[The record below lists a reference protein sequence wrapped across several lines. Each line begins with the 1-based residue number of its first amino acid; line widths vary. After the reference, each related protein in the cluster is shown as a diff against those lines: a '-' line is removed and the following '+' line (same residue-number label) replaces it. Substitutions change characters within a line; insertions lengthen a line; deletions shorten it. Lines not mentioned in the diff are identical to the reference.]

1 MRNLFILFI
10 LSISFSNSFAQNN
23 YTQTI
28 RGTVIDKSSQSPL
41 IGASIILMNSDP
53 LIGTITDIDGKFR
66 LENIPVGR
74 QGITI
79 SYLGYNTIALPG
91 LNLTSGK
98 ELVLTIELEENI
110 TSLSKV
116 VITAEQ
122 RKDIAI
128 NEMATVSARSFTV
141 EETERYAGSL
151 GDPSRMVSNFAG
163 VSMTNDSRNDIIIRG
178 NSPSGLLWRLD
189 GIEIPNP
196 NHFGAFGTTGGP
208 VSMLNNN
215 LLTNSDFITSAFP
228 AEYGN
233 AMSGVFDLKM
243 RHGNNEK
250 REYVGQ
256 IGFNGF
262 ELGAEGPFKK
272 GSRASYLANYRLVFV
287 FHSLLLL

>member
-53 LIGTITDIDGKFR
+53 LIGTITDIEGKFR
-66 LENIPVGR
+66 LENVPVGR

-128 NEMATVSARSFTV
+128 NEMATVSSK
-141 EETERYAGSL
+141 
-151 GDPSRMVSNFAG
+151 NFWIIAIAVVG
-163 VSMTNDSRNDIIIRG
+163 GYMLYRNIHR
-178 NSPSGLLWRLD
+178 N
-189 GIEIPNP
+189 
-196 NHFGAFGTTGGP
+196 
-208 VSMLNNN
+208 
-215 LLTNSDFITSAFP
+215 
-228 AEYGN
+228 
-233 AMSGVFDLKM
+233 
-243 RHGNNEK
+243 
-250 REYVGQ
+250 
-256 IGFNGF
+256 
-262 ELGAEGPFKK
+262 
-272 GSRASYLANYRLVFV
+272 
-287 FHSLLLL
+287 